1 MSGGDF
7 YTNQTRVFNLK
18 KKWFA
23 LTDTMDI
30 LDGNDGKI
38 AFRAVGK
45 FFHLGVDMLIKDESD
60 TTLCELKS
68 EIISLMPEY
77 NIYQNGEKV
86 GEVRKEIGLFG
97 ERWAFTDTRRG
108 QKWEVSGDF
117 YNYEWKIHKDS
128 DTAGQ
133 VTKERALFDD
143 HYTVSVEA
151 GNDMLQIICVAVCM
165 EKYQNDKSIL

>member
-7 YTNQTRVFNLK
+7 YTDQTRVFNLK
-18 KKWFA
+18 EKWFT

-30 LDGNDGKI
+30 LNGNDGKI

-45 FFHLGVDMLIKDESD
+45 FFHLGVDMLIKDHSGA
-60 TTLCELKS
+60 TLCELKS
-68 EIISLMPEY
+68 KIISLMPEY
-77 NIYQNGEKV
+77 NFYQNGEKV

-117 YNYEWKIHKDS
+117 YNYEWKIHNGS
-128 DTAGQ
+128 DIAGQ
-133 VTKERALFDD
+133 VTRERALFGD

-151 GNDMLQIICVAVCM
+151 GNDMLQILCVAVCM

>member
-1 MSGGDF
+1 M
-7 YTNQTRVFNLK
+7 FNLK
-18 KKWFA
+18 EKWFT

-60 TTLCELKS
+60 NTLCELKS
-68 EIISLMPEY
+68 KIISLMPEY
-77 NIYQNGEKV
+77 NFYQNGEKV

-97 ERWAFTDTRRG
+97 ERWSFTDTRRG

-117 YNYEWKIHKDS
+117 YNYEWRIHNDS

-133 VTKERALFDD
+133 VTRERALFKD

-165 EKYQNDKSIL
+165 EKYQNDKSDL